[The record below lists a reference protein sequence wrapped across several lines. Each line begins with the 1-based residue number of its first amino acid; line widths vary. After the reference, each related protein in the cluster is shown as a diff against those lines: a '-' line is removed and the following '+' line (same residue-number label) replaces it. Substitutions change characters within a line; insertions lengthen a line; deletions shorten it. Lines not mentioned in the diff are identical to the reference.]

1 MARYYIA
8 DLHFFHDALNTRMDK
23 RGFSSGEEMNEYMIG
38 KWNDRVR
45 KKDEVVILGDF
56 SLGKADET
64 MELLK
69 RLSGKKMLIEGNH
82 EKYLKDKSFDKSLFE
97 WIKSYAELH
106 DNNRKIIMSHY
117 PVFCYNGQY
126 RMSASGNPRT
136 YMLYGH
142 VHDTMDERLVMR
154 FQKETRETVREV
166 FGQDEKQAIP
176 CNMINCFCMYSD
188 YTPLTL
194 DEWIEVQKRREEAE
208 PGITDM
214 GGCKA
219 SKSHNIEQRFM

>member
-82 EKYLKDKSFDKSLFE
+82 EKYLKEKSFDKSLFE

-126 RMSASGNPRT
+126 RKSTSGNPRT
-136 YMLYGH
+136 YMFYGH

-194 DEWIEVQKRREEAE
+194 DEWIEVQKKREEAE
-208 PGITDM
+208 PGITGM
-214 GGCKA
+214 GGVK
-219 SKSHNIEQRFM
+219 

>member
-1 MARYYIA
+1 
-8 DLHFFHDALNTRMDK
+8 
-23 RGFSSGEEMNEYMIG
+23 
-38 KWNDRVR
+38 
-45 KKDEVVILGDF
+45 
-56 SLGKADET
+56 
-64 MELLK
+64 
-69 RLSGKKMLIEGNH
+69 
-82 EKYLKDKSFDKSLFE
+82 
-97 WIKSYAELH
+97 
-106 DNNRKIIMSHY
+106 
-117 PVFCYNGQY
+117 
-126 RMSASGNPRT
+126 
-136 YMLYGH
+136 
-142 VHDTMDERLVMR
+142 MDERLVMR

>member
-126 RMSASGNPRT
+126 RKSASGNPRT

-194 DEWIEVQKRREEAE
+194 DEWIEVQKKREEAE

-214 GGCKA
+214 A
-219 SKSHNIEQRFM
+219 SAK